1 MLCVLV
7 AIQISLLLAPFR
19 DRDKSD
25 IEKEAKYFALI
36 FPLQIQ
42 LYKFY
47 FLTYFIFISF
57 FMLKIL
63 TPFCGFLFYINGL

>member
-57 FMLKIL
+57 FYAENINSFLWVFIL
-63 TPFCGFLFYINGL
+63 Y

>member
-57 FMLKIL
+57 FNAENINSFLWVFIL
-63 TPFCGFLFYINGL
+63 Y